1 MIALTGT
8 AATNQRKGSTQKIT
22 VTRKN
27 RIIVYGGAY
36 SKSDNNTFLD
46 ASNNLQRMYK
56 AKESDKYNVYIREI
70 KVKQDLIDLI
80 NRQPVNSI
88 RSLDIFTH
96 GGEDSLYMVSVRE
109 GDGSSNFNKNWLWRY
124 IVNNET
130 FKTHHLKSLKT
141 NVFLINSKIEIH
153 GCKTA
158 ENPRKGN
165 NIVSVWS
172 KILYDAGKTRS
183 VVIGHT
189 TNTSPLIHGSSTK
202 LNEQS
207 YMWLERAIYRN
218 GKLQQLTKIK
228 GFLDEEALTK

>member
-1 MIALTGT
+1 MIPPTGT
-8 AATNQRKGSTQKIT
+8 ASTNQRKGSTQKIT
-22 VTRKN
+22 VNRKN

-56 AKESDKYNVYIREI
+56 AKEGEKYNIYIREI

-130 FKTHHLKSLKT
+130 FKTHNLKLLKM
-141 NVFLINSKIEIH
+141 NVFLVNSKIEIH

-158 ENPRKGN
+158 ENPRQEN
-165 NIVSVWS
+165 NIVSTWS
-172 KILYDAGKTRS
+172 KILYDAGKIKS
-183 VVIGHT
+183 VAIGHT

-202 LNEQS
+202 PNEQS
-207 YMWLERAIYRN
+207 YMWLERTIYRN

-228 GFLDEEALTK
+228 GFINEEALTK

>member
-1 MIALTGT
+1 MIAPTGT
-8 AATNQRKGSTQKIT
+8 ASTNQKKGSTQKII
-22 VTRKN
+22 VNRKN
-27 RIIVYGGAY
+27 RIIVYGGTY
-36 SKSDNNTFLD
+36 SKNDNNTFLD

-56 AKESDKYNVYIREI
+56 AKEDNKYNIYIREI

-96 GGEDSLYMVSVRE
+96 GGENSLYMVSVRQ
-109 GDGSSNFNKNWLWRY
+109 GDNNSSMNKYWWWRY
-124 IVNNET
+124 FFNNQT
-130 FKTHHLKSLKT
+130 FKTSDLKSFKPEVFTINLK
-141 NVFLINSKIEIH
+141 VEIH

-158 ENPRKGN
+158 ENPEVAN
-165 NIVSVWS
+165 NLASNWS
-172 KILYDAGKTRS
+172 KNLYASGKTKS

-189 TNTSPLIHGSSTK
+189 TNTNPLIHGSSTK
-202 LNEQS
+202 PNEQS

-218 GKLQQLTKIK
+218 GKLQQLTKTK